1 MTWMNTKEVRNQH
14 MMDYL
19 CNVEIIFAMLSA
31 KMDDQLENRNKP
43 SDGCPKFRTG
53 WNCGEYT

>member
-1 MTWMNTKEVRNQH
+1 MNTKEVRNQH

-19 CNVEIIFAMLSA
+19 CNVEIIFAMLPA
-31 KMDDQLENRNKP
+31 KMDDQLENGNKP

-53 WNCGEYT
+53 WNCREYT